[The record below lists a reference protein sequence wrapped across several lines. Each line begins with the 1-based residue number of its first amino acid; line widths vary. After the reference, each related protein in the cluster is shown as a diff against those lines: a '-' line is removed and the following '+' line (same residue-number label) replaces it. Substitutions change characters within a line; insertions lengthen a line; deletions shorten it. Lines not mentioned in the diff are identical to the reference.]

1 MNYGCCDS
9 PLLSGYWDRG
19 CAEVTFQF
27 KVTFQFALFQRSKE
41 ALLIVEFFM
50 RLGTHFHIFLHR
62 SIEGIDA
69 CWPATPAYCKNC
81 DASLFSS
88 LPRPLGG
95 GSDLEGGGDK
105 ISTSPGIH
113 LSLSL
118 KPATKLYP

>member
-1 MNYGCCDS
+1 MNYGCCDG

-27 KVTFQFALFQRSKE
+27 KVALQFALFQRSKE

-62 SIEGIDA
+62 SIERIDA

-88 LPRPLGG
+88 PFHETWVGVPIWRGEQNLHKPWN
-95 GSDLEGGGDK
+95 SY
-105 ISTSPGIH
+105 

-118 KPATKLYP
+118 SKAGN